1 MTILSPQDQFIMKL
15 CFATNNKNKILEIKS
30 ILKDKFEI
38 LSLQEIGCHEEL
50 PETRD
55 TIEGNS
61 LQKAEY
67 VWQNYK
73 VNCFSDDSGLEVA
86 ALNGEPGVYSAMYAG
101 PTCNAEDN
109 MALLLTKMEGKE
121 NRNALFRT
129 CITLIINGEVHSFEG
144 NVKGTILTKKQGE
157 KGFGYDPIFKP
168 ESFEKSFAEMS
179 REEKNLI
186 SHRGRAVKLL
196 AEYLTEL

>member
-1 MTILSPQDQFIMKL
+1 MKL

-30 ILKDKFEI
+30 ILGNQFEI
-38 LSLQEIGCHEEL
+38 LSLQEIGCNEEL
-50 PETRD
+50 PETKD

-73 VNCFSDDSGLEVA
+73 VNCFSDDSGLEVL

-101 PTCNAEDN
+101 PACNADDN
-109 MALLLTKMEGKE
+109 MALLLKKMKSKTDRSG
-121 NRNALFRT
+121 LFRT
-129 CITLIINGEVHSFEG
+129 CITLIINGKIHPFEG
-144 NVKGTILTKKQGE
+144 NIKGEILKTKQGE

-168 ESFEKSFAEMS
+168 EGFDVSFAEMS
-179 REEKNLI
+179 REEKNNI
-186 SHRGRAVKLL
+186 SHRGLAVKQLV
-196 AEYLTEL
+196 EYLSKL